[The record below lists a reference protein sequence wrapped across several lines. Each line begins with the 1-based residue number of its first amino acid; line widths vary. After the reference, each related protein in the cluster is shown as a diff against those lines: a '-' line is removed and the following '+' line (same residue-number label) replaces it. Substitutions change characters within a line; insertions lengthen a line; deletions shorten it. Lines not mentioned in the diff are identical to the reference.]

1 LTFGDNF
8 FIIKLRYYKKLE
20 VVDMWRIF
28 LVFALVVLSSPVFAR
43 DGVTIREFPPLVS
56 VEREPVFCAYEP
68 ERAIYP
74 DVFYEPLRWELVD
87 TVSAHIIV
95 PPGSTYSI
103 LADVWDKSLTEYLPE
118 PYLTD
123 SARSAIEHS
132 PGWLRQDL
140 VITFSRMNEIF
151 QDMFAEVILEADS
164 PYVDEVAFSVARMP
178 AEILSCSYLSPGL
191 LLENAQ
197 DIYYQASLLSY
208 VELVEYGDYT
218 TARYRVASDGDTS
231 WVEIPRDIYYW
242 YVVHPKITDETP
254 MYLDRF
260 VSLASDPFAGYNEPP
275 FGAWWRSFLWS
286 ESDAGYSP
294 LCEYLDTIDV
304 LWAGLYNTID
314 GNGAVGAVTQFV
326 QDVLE
331 FDSGMERPHQP
342 LRIYTLHMGR
352 CGEHED
358 FTVAA
363 ARTALIPSRGAEAIS
378 TDHVWNEFYDGFG
391 WHQWEPV
398 NTYIDDYFVYEDRW
412 GKVFASVYAPRSD
425 GYTENVTYNYSHDT
439 CDIKVYVLDG
449 AGRRVDGADVILAA
463 EYDDHLYFDT
473 WGTTASSG
481 VTIFRLGA
489 GVRMY
494 GRVEHPIGSYPTSP
508 STVAPLLSGPGSDGR
523 TYTRT
528 MNISSGR
535 MPYLYYTEAEL
546 PDTAWGMMKLVVD
559 YSVPYEKVLGT
570 SFFDDVD
577 DAMYIQKVD
586 SGSIYLFVLDE
597 ANYSLCLAGEPF
609 EAYFAEPEADS
620 GSFEFVFPRE
630 ENVYLVLS
638 NYPRMRTYEAID
650 LDVKLFDGV
659 SEIAES
665 STSHPRVVSISPAY
679 PNPFNAKTSF
689 NYSIGGSSGRLRI
702 YSLAGEC
709 VFDCGIIGPVGRFTW
724 DAGGFPSGVYFASV
738 TDGERSATTRL
749 LLLK

>member
-1 LTFGDNF
+1 MRY
-8 FIIKLRYYKKLE
+8 II
-20 VVDMWRIF
+20 
-28 LVFALVVLSSPVFAR
+28 LVFVLVVLCSPVFAG
-43 DGVTIREFPPLVS
+43 DGVTTKNFSPPVS
-56 VEREPVFCAYEP
+56 VEWEPAFCTYKPQMAIHP
-68 ERAIYP
+68 EM
-74 DVFYEPLRWELVD
+74 FYKSLRWELAD
-87 TVSAHIIV
+87 SVSAHIVV

-103 LADVWDKSLTEYLPE
+103 LADILDRSLAECSPE
-118 PYLTD
+118 PYLTEP
-123 SARSAIEHS
+123 ARNAIEHS

-140 VITFSRMNEIF
+140 TITFSRMNEIF

-164 PYVDEVAFSVARMP
+164 PYVDEIAFSVARMP

-191 LLENAQ
+191 LLENAE
-197 DIYYQASLLSY
+197 DIYYQASLLNY
-208 VELVEYGDYT
+208 VELVEYEDYT
-218 TARYRVASDGDTS
+218 TARYRIASDDDTS

-304 LWAGLYNTID
+304 LWAGLHNTID

-331 FDSGMERPHQP
+331 FDSGSERPHQP

-378 TDHVWNEFYDGFG
+378 TDHVWNEFYAGIG

-398 NTYIDDYFVYEDRW
+398 NTYVDDYFVYEDGW

-481 VTIFRLGA
+481 VALFRLGA

-535 MPYLYYTEAEL
+535 MPYLYYTEAEP
-546 PDTAWGMMKLVVD
+546 PDTAWGMMKLVVN

-577 DAMYIQKVD
+577 GAMYIQRVD
-586 SGSIYLFVLDE
+586 SGSIYLFALNE
-597 ANYSLCLAGEPF
+597 TNYSLYLAGEPF

-620 GSFEFVFPRE
+620 GNFEFIFPRE
-630 ENVYLVLS
+630 ENIYLVLS
-638 NYPRMRTYEAID
+638 NYSRMRTYETID
-650 LDVKLFDGV
+650 LDVKLYDGT
-659 SEIAES
+659 SGIAE
-665 STSHPRVVSISPAY
+665 PPARRPEMVSISPGY
-679 PNPFNAKTSF
+679 PNPFNARTSF
-689 NYSIGGSSGRLRI
+689 DYSIGGSSGRLRI
-702 YSLAGEC
+702 YNLAGEC
-709 VFDCGIIGPVGRFTW
+709 VFHCNITEPVGRFTW
-724 DAGGFPSGVYFASV
+724 DARDFPSGIYLVSV
-738 TDGERSATTRL
+738 TDGKGFARSRV